1 MTSPSPTSISFNNS
15 IDNVTTASYRIGYT
29 MLCDTAVSTYN
40 PALSSWTTFTPAT
53 CSYNR
58 SLTTTA
64 STTSPLSLT
73 ATAITTLS
81 SQETPFSDVS
91 TVTEFSSTMS
101 TTTITSSLSTSSQTS
116 NAPKEA
122 FGFGMSGFTSLA
134 WILYFS
140 YKFLHR

>member
-1 MTSPSPTSISFNNS
+1 MTSPSPTSSSFDNS
-15 IDNVTTASYRIGYT
+15 IDNVTTKSYRIGYT
-29 MLCDTAVSTYN
+29 MLCDTAVSTYI

-58 SLTTTA
+58 SLTAAA
-64 STTSPLSLT
+64 STTSSLSVT
-73 ATAITTLS
+73 ATGITTPS
-81 SQETPFSDVS
+81 PQETSFSDVS

-101 TTTITSSLSTSSQTS
+101 TTTITGSLSTSSQTS
-116 NAPKEA
+116 SAPQET